1 MRKMKHFFAISFL
14 TMPLVVAL
22 MTPTFAEEQHPA
34 PHAAPAPH
42 APPAPRPAP
51 PAAHAAPPP
60 HAVAPAPHVVAPAPH
75 IAPPAAPAPHVAA
88 PSPVQPHIP
97 SPGPQHN
104 PMPSNAEHPI
114 EPPQH
119 AMPMPS
125 PHGGFGPHAREQ
137 QPGHDQ
143 QQLEQHNQRQQEGR
157 GGEQQNAFAPHRR
170 TGDERLVRGHIQ
182 EHDRS
187 GFDVSG
193 HHHFRHFGEHGYY
206 QDGQW
211 YPDDGYPV
219 YQDTMPDDGVAPP
232 VAMDMEDSGS
242 SVCYVN
248 IPQDEVLDVR
258 DAPSGDT
265 VVSSLENGTDVAV
278 VDQQQTWLLIK
289 LDNPNNTDNLGWVLQ
304 DYVQCSNDRQ
314 E

>member
-1 MRKMKHFFAISFL
+1 MKHFFALSFL
-14 TMPLVVAL
+14 TIAL

-289 LDNPNNTDNLGWVLQ
+289 LDDPNTADNLGWVLQ